1 MSGRRLTEVAHAAL
15 AAVLADGARAIDATV
30 GNGHDTLFL
39 ASRVGPGGRVI
50 GFDVQPRAIDAA
62 AARLGAAGVGK
73 VVTLHHAG
81 HEQMLTRIPAEWCGT
96 VAAITFNLGY
106 LPGGDKSWVT
116 QPASTVDAL
125 QQAASMLRREGLQS
139 VMVYHGHPG
148 AAAEARAVEEWIT
161 GLDAAY
167 RVTCHRSPGPT
178 LYLVERLL

>member
-1 MSGRRLTEVAHAAL
+1 MNHQPLTRTAHEAVAAAL
-15 AAVLADGARAIDATV
+15 TPGALAIDATV
-30 GNGHDTLFL
+30 GNGNDTLFL
-39 ASRVGPGGRVI
+39 ANAVTPGGHVC
-50 GFDVQPRAIDAA
+50 GFDIQPAALDATR
-62 AARLGAAGVGK
+62 ARLVAAGLVDA
-73 VVTLHHAG
+73 VTLHPVG
-81 HEQMLTRIPAEWCGT
+81 HEHMAARIPPDWRGR
-96 VAAITFNLGY
+96 VAAIMFNLGY

-125 QQAASMLRREGLQS
+125 QQAASVLRRGGLLS